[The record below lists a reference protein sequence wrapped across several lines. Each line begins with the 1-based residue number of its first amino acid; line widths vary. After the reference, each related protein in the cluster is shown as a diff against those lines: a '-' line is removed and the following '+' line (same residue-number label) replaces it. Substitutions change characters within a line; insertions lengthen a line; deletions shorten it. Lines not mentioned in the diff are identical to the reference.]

1 MFLLYNPNI
10 ILHTFLN
17 MFKTTPFLFLFF
29 IQKTYHTIKLMLVK
43 CKFSLVSKSFNILI
57 MKATNG
63 DEKSSLNCMGLK
75 PRVSRVLCQ
84 H

>member
-1 MFLLYNPNI
+1 MFLLYNTNI

-75 PRVSRVLCQ
+75 PRVSHLR
-84 H
+84 